1 MINVSKGWNERQK
14 NLMTF
19 LKNQKTF
26 VKGKNL
32 LLEMHGLLH
41 NKKVYKTT
49 AETFYDIDMVIGFL
63 GKEKHIGPYYDAD
76 NKTPNSSL
84 K

>member
-1 MINVSKGWNERQK
+1 MINVSKGWNESQK
-14 NLMTF
+14 NLMAF

-49 AETFYDIDMVIGFL
+49 AETFYDNL
-63 GKEKHIGPYYDAD
+63 W
-76 NKTPNSSL
+76 
-84 K
+84 